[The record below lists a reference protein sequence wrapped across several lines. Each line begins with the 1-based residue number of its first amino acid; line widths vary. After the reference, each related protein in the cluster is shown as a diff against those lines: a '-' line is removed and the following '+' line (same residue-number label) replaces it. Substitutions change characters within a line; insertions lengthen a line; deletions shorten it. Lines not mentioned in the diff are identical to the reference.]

1 MREILFRG
9 KDVKHCKNCKNF
21 MHINSTQHICDEFG
35 GYAVMLSIKPKWC
48 ELIASGRKTIEV
60 RKSRPKLEVPFK
72 CYIYCTKSTG
82 SDFLWVLNEI
92 GRAKFAVKTSKI
104 ADVFGAKDVGGCY
117 KGNGKV
123 IGEFV
128 CDRVDT
134 YDDDTIH
141 AFSHEDYTRWN
152 DYDLYQ
158 SCIHP
163 EDFEEYAAD
172 EWLYGWHISK
182 LVIYDEP
189 RELSEFLRI
198 NRECWYADLGLAKRD
213 CPECKNAE
221 CFVSRPPQSWCY
233 VEEVGE

>member
-48 ELIASGRKTIEV
+48 ELIANGRKTIEV
-60 RKSRPKLEVPFK
+60 RKTKPKIKTPFK
-72 CYIYCTKSTG
+72 CYIYCTKG
-82 SDFLWVLNEI
+82 FYRNGDGYFH
-92 GRAKFAVKTSKI
+92 GKY
-104 ADVFGAKDVGGCY
+104 C
-117 KGNGKV
+117 GKV

-128 CDRVDT
+128 CDRMDT
-134 YDDDTIH
+134 YDDNTIH
-141 AFSHEDYTRWN
+141 AFSHENYARWN

-163 EDFEEYAAD
+163 EDFEKYAAD
-172 EWLYGWHISK
+172 EWLYGWHISD

-233 VEEVGE
+233 VREVRK

>member
-1 MREILFRG
+1 M
-9 KDVKHCKNCKNF
+9 K
-21 MHINSTQHICDEFG
+21 S
-35 GYAVMLSIKPKWC
+35 VMLSIKPRWC

-60 RKSRPKLEVPFK
+60 RKSKPNLETPFK
-72 CYIYCTKSTG
+72 CYIYCTKDKGISFWTG
-82 SDFLWVLNEI
+82 K
-92 GRAKFAVKTSKI
+92 RYAY
-104 ADVFGAKDVGGCY
+104 ADDRSHNLFDVC
-117 KGNGKV
+117 GNGKV

-128 CDRVDT
+128 CDRMDT

-163 EDFEEYAAD
+163 EDFEKYAAD
-172 EWLYGWHISK
+172 EWLYGWHISD

-233 VEEVGE
+233 VEKVRK

>member
-1 MREILFRG
+1 M
-9 KDVKHCKNCKNF
+9 
-21 MHINSTQHICDEFG
+21 S
-35 GYAVMLSIKPKWC
+35 VMISIKPKWC
-48 ELIASGRKTIEV
+48 EMIVRGQKTIEV
-60 RKSRPKLEVPFK
+60 RKTRPKLEAPFK
-72 CYIYCTKSTG
+72 CYIYCTSVKGLNLQDYVNVHRATNG
-82 SDFLWVLNEI
+82 AVDDWSD
-92 GRAKFAVKTSKI
+92 
-104 ADVFGAKDVGGCY
+104 
-117 KGNGKV
+117 KV
-123 IGEFV
+123 IGEFT

-152 DYDLYQ
+152 DHDLYQ

-233 VEEVGE
+233 VEEVRK